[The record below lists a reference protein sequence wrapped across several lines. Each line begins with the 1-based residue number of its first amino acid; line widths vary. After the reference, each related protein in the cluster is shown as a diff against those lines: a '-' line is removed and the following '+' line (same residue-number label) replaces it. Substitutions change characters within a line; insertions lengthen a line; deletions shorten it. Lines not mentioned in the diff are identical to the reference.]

1 MDAGAIQKNGH
12 PTGNAAVA
20 RLCAAFLFN
29 LLWEA
34 LADVLGTAATA
45 TLLRRAARRALP
57 RCPQL
62 GELTIERENLEYR
75 YRLPGAWE
83 DPDKILPP
91 ALRELVGELRPLLV
105 ELTGPVVLRHLEQV
119 PELRDWLISPQAQEQ
134 Q

>member
-1 MDAGAIQKNGH
+1 MGVAGNQQNVRPSGNGA
-12 PTGNAAVA
+12 GA
-20 RLCAAFLFN
+20 RLCAALLFN
-29 LLWEA
+29 MLWEA

-91 ALRELVGELRPLLV
+91 ALRELVGELRSLLV
-105 ELTGPVVLRHLEQV
+105 ELTGPVVLRHLEGV
-119 PELRDWLISPQAQEQ
+119 PELRDWLISPPTQEQ
-134 Q
+134 T

>member
-1 MDAGAIQKNGH
+1 MGVGDNQQNVRPSGTGAC
-12 PTGNAAVA
+12 A
-20 RLCAAFLFN
+20 RLCAALLFN
-29 LLWEA
+29 MLWEA
-34 LADVLGTAATA
+34 LADLLGTAATA

-105 ELTGPVVLRHLEQV
+105 ELTGPVVLRHLEGV
-119 PELRDWLISPQAQEQ
+119 PELRDWLISPLTQEQ
-134 Q
+134 T